1 MDEESTLATYL
12 YLGDKPSYAT
22 ILLKRKDH
30 IHTQAPLAVSLK
42 QFQQGFQNILMQ
54 ASNLAKVG
62 DSEKGSKGNYFD
74 NSNQ

>member
-1 MDEESTLATYL
+1 MDKESTLATYL

-42 QFQQGFQNILMQ
+42 QFQQGFQNILM
-54 ASNLAKVG
+54 
-62 DSEKGSKGNYFD
+62 
-74 NSNQ
+74 